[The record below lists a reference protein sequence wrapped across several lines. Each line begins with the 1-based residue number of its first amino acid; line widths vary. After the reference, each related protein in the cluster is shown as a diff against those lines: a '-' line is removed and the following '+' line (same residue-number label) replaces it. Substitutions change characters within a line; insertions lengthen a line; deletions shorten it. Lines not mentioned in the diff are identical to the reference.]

1 MSEVQAWRFL
11 VSRNQFLDY
20 RTVVAPDFMC
30 QVNIASLLAKTAEGD
45 PISEDQAY
53 YREIYGSKSGD
64 LTIIYRV
71 CEAQAREINDDFEGI
86 LKDSFGREIYFIEG
100 IVLKGIQTSVA
111 ITLENLEFNHQQLVN
126 DYRDFWEW
134 VSPQPAIP
142 SEMTILELKGN
153 PLQYRQVNAYVL
165 DSPSLK
171 SEKSTQSGFSQSTQL
186 PPVQLFRLSGEVHFL
201 KFLDNSNL
209 LAHQY
214 DKAVSLLSLKNNANE
229 ILIQGGLNRYIRK
242 VAISSDSKLLCT
254 ANVITLDRNLLKL
267 LELKSLSEKELRD
280 LSEKNLR
287 EGNISELARV
297 NALAYSSDGSVIAV
311 FEKSNIPLPLPASSM
326 SIKLIDTKSGGI
338 RGDELH
344 WHTSDIKCIESS
356 PSDNIFASGDGQGS
370 VEIWN
375 WKTLK
380 RLGSLHS
387 HNSTVNTIAFSP
399 RQKVLVTGG
408 DDGKI
413 KIISY
418 KNGVEDNGVEDQG
431 LLGEHSDWIGGVNAL
446 AFSPDGK
453 IVASGGDDGKV
464 KLWDVKKKTQ
474 TSELSG
480 HDKPVMSVSFS
491 PDGKLLA
498 SGSKDWTV
506 RIWQLS

>member
-1 MSEVQAWRFL
+1 MSEIQAWRFL

-45 PISEDQAY
+45 PISEDLAY
-53 YREIYGSKSGD
+53 YREIHGSKSGD

-71 CEAQAREINDDFEGI
+71 REAQ
-86 LKDSFGREIYFIEG
+86 
-100 IVLKGIQTSVA
+100 
-111 ITLENLEFNHQQLVN
+111 
-126 DYRDFWEW
+126 WEW

-142 SEMTILELKGN
+142 SEMTLLELKGS
-153 PLQYRQVNAYVL
+153 PLQYRQVNEYVI

-171 SEKSTQSGFSQSTQL
+171 SEKSIRSDFSQSAQL
-186 PPVQLFRLSGEVHFL
+186 PSIHLFRLNGEVHFL
-201 KFLDNSNL
+201 KFLDNSSL

-214 DKAVSLLSLKNNANE
+214 DKAVSLLSLESNE
-229 ILIQGGLNRYIRK
+229 NKILIQGGLNRYIRK

-254 ANVITLDRNLLKL
+254 ANVITPDRNLLKL
-267 LELKSLSEKELRD
+267 LELKSLNERELRE
-280 LSEKNLR
+280 SNP
-287 EGNISELARV
+287 SELGRV

-311 FEKSNIPLPLPASSM
+311 FEKSNISLPLQTQSM
-326 SIKLIDTKSGGI
+326 PIKLIDTKSSGI

-344 WHTSDIKCIESS
+344 WHTSDIKCIEAS
-356 PSDNIFASGDGQGS
+356 PSDNIFASGDRQGF
-370 VEIWN
+370 VKIWN

-380 RLGSLHS
+380 RLGSLPS

-399 RQKVLVTGG
+399 WQKVLVTGG

-418 KNGVEDNGVEDQG
+418 KNDIEDQG
-431 LLGEHSDWIGGVNAL
+431 LLGEYSDWIGGVNAL

-453 IVASGGDDGKV
+453 LLASGGDDGKV
-464 KLWDVKKKTQ
+464 KLWDVKNKTQ

-480 HDKPVMSVSFS
+480 HDKPVMSVNFS

-498 SGSKDWTV
+498 SGSKDYTV

>member
-30 QVNIASLLAKTAEGD
+30 QINIASLLAKTAEGD
-45 PISEDQAY
+45 PISEDYAY
-53 YREIYGSKSGD
+53 YREIYGSKSGN

-71 CEAQAREINDDFEGI
+71 REAQARDISYDAEGA

-100 IVLKGIQTSVA
+100 IVLKGIQTSLA
-111 ITLENLEFNHQQLVN
+111 ITLESLEFNHQQLVN

-153 PLQYRQVNAYVL
+153 PLQYRQVNEYVI

-171 SEKSTQSGFSQSTQL
+171 SEKSTQSDFSQSAQL
-186 PPVQLFRLSGEVHFL
+186 PPVQLFPFSGEVHFL
-201 KFLDNSNL
+201 KFLDNSSL
-209 LAHQY
+209 LVHQY
-214 DKAVSLLSLKNNANE
+214 DKAVSLLSLKNNANK
-229 ILIQGGLNRYIRK
+229 ILVQGGLNRYIRK

-254 ANVITLDRNLLKL
+254 ANVITFDRNLLKL
-267 LELKSLSEKELRD
+267 LELKSLSERE
-280 LSEKNLR
+280 LR
-287 EGNISELARV
+287 EGNLSELGRV

-311 FEKSNIPLPLPASSM
+311 FEKSNISLPLPASSM
-326 SIKLIDTKSGGI
+326 PIKLIDTKSGCI
-338 RGDELH
+338 RRDDELH
-344 WHTSDIKCIESS
+344 WHTSDIKCIEAS
-356 PSDNIFASGDGQGS
+356 PSDNIFASGDRQGF
-370 VEIWN
+370 VKIWN

-380 RLGSLHS
+380 LLGSLPS

-418 KNGVEDNGVEDQG
+418 KNDAEDQG
-431 LLGEHSDWIGGVNAL
+431 LLGEYSDWVVGVNAL

-453 IVASGGDDGKV
+453 RVASGGDDGKV
-464 KLWDVKKKTQ
+464 KLWDVKNKTQ

-498 SGSKDWTV
+498 SGSKDYTV

>member
-1 MSEVQAWRFL
+1 MSEIQAWRFL

-45 PISEDQAY
+45 PISEDHAY
-53 YREIYGSKSGD
+53 YRKIYGSKSGN

-71 CEAQAREINDDFEGI
+71 REAQARDISHDAEGA

-100 IVLKGIQTSVA
+100 IVLKGIQTSLA
-111 ITLENLEFNHQQLVN
+111 ITLESLEFNHQQLVD

-142 SEMTILELKGN
+142 SEMTVLELKGN
-153 PLQYRQVNAYVL
+153 PLQYRQVNEYVI

-171 SEKSTQSGFSQSTQL
+171 SEKSIRSDFSQSAQSTSIHF
-186 PPVQLFRLSGEVHFL
+186 FRLDGEVHFL
-201 KFLDNSNL
+201 KFLDNSSL

-214 DKAVSLLSLKNNANE
+214 YKAVSLLSLENNENK

-254 ANVITLDRNLLKL
+254 ANVITFDRNLLKL
-267 LELKSLSEKELRD
+267 LELKSLNERD
-280 LSEKNLR
+280 LR
-287 EGNISELARV
+287 EGNLSKFGRV
-297 NALAYSSDGSVIAV
+297 NALAYSSDCSIIAV
-311 FEKSNIPLPLPASSM
+311 FEKSNISLPLQTSSM
-326 SIKLIDTKSGGI
+326 PIKLIDTKSGEI

-344 WHTSDIKCIESS
+344 WHTSDIKCIEAS
-356 PSDNIFASGDGQGS
+356 PSDNIFASGDRQGF
-370 VEIWN
+370 VTIWN

-380 RLGSLHS
+380 RLGSLPS
-387 HNSTVNTIAFSP
+387 QNSTVNTIAFSP

-413 KIISY
+413 KVISY
-418 KNGVEDNGVEDQG
+418 KNDVEDQG
-431 LLGEHSDWIGGVNAL
+431 LLGEYSDWIVGVNAL

-464 KLWDVKKKTQ
+464 KLWDVKNKTQ
-474 TSELSG
+474 TSEISG

-498 SGSKDWTV
+498 SGSKDYTV

>member
-1 MSEVQAWRFL
+1 MSEIQAWRFL

-30 QVNIASLLAKTAEGD
+30 QINIASLLAKTAEGD
-45 PISEDQAY
+45 PISEDHAY
-53 YREIYGSKSGD
+53 YREIHGSKSGD
-64 LTIIYRV
+64 LTIVYRV
-71 CEAQAREINDDFEGI
+71 REAQAREINDDLEGI
-86 LKDSFGREIYFIEG
+86 LKDSFGREIHFIEG
-100 IVLKGIQTSVA
+100 VVLKGIQASLA
-111 ITLENLEFNHQQLVN
+111 ITIENLESNHQRLAE

-142 SEMTILELKGN
+142 SEMTVLELKGN
-153 PLQYRQVNAYVL
+153 PLQYRQVNEYVV

-171 SEKSTQSGFSQSTQL
+171 SEKSIQSGFSQSAQL
-186 PPVQLFRLSGEVHFL
+186 PSIHLFRLDDEVHFL
-201 KFLDNSNL
+201 KFLDNSSL

-214 DKAVSLLSLKNNANE
+214 DKAVSLLSLENNENK
-229 ILIQGGLNRYIRK
+229 ILIQGGLHRYIRK
-242 VAISSDSKLLCT
+242 VALSSDSKLLCT
-254 ANVITLDRNLLKL
+254 ANVITPDRNLLKL
-267 LELKSLSEKELRD
+267 LELKSLNERV
-280 LSEKNLR
+280 LR
-287 EGNISELARV
+287 ESNPSELGRV
-297 NALAYSSDGSVIAV
+297 NALAYSNDGSVIAV
-311 FEKSNIPLPLPASSM
+311 FEKSNISLPLQTSSM
-326 SIKLIDTKSGGI
+326 PIKLIDTKSGGI

-344 WHTSDIKCIESS
+344 WHTSNIKCIEAS
-356 PSDNIFASGDGQGS
+356 PSDNIFASGDRQGF
-370 VEIWN
+370 VKIWN

-380 RLGSLHS
+380 RLGSLPS
-387 HNSTVNTIAFSP
+387 HNSTVNAIAFSP

-418 KNGVEDNGVEDQG
+418 KNNIEDQG
-431 LLGEHSDWIGGVNAL
+431 LLGEYSDWIGGVNTL

-464 KLWDVKKKTQ
+464 KLWNVKNKTQ
-474 TSELSG
+474 IRELSG

-498 SGSKDWTV
+498 SGSKDYTV